1 MQHHLHLQVVDCGK
15 EGLHSAALP
24 VSLPHLPTNSIS
36 TKEEEEFAK
45 YDKKSTL
52 SKEKLELTN
61 MASKNQGPMET
72 SWSLSLSPWRVT
84 LLFNLELFSAA
95 RNTSAILSCQDS
107 EGNCKTSPVVIGLN
121 LLSVSE
127 QLNFDEDFKVKISD
141 SQHNLK
147 FEKIPPAAFK
157 LEFK

>member
-36 TKEEEEFAK
+36 TKEEEEFT
-45 YDKKSTL
+45 KKSSL

-84 LLFNLELFSAA
+84 LLFNLELF
-95 RNTSAILSCQDS
+95 Q
-107 EGNCKTSPVVIGLN
+107 
-121 LLSVSE
+121 LLGT
-127 QLNFDEDFKVKISD
+127 LLTI
-141 SQHNLK
+141 
-147 FEKIPPAAFK
+147 
-157 LEFK
+157 

>member
-45 YDKKSTL
+45 YDKKSSL

-95 RNTSAILSCQDS
+95 RNTSD
-107 EGNCKTSPVVIGLN
+107 N
-121 LLSVSE
+121 LIVL
-127 QLNFDEDFKVKISD
+127 QLCLVRTQKGIVKPR
-141 SQHNLK
+141 QW
-147 FEKIPPAAFK
+147 
-157 LEFK
+157 

>member
-1 MQHHLHLQVVDCGK
+1 MQHHLHVQVIDCGK

-24 VSLPHLPTNSIS
+24 VSLPLPTNSIS

-45 YDKKSTL
+45 YDKKSSL

-95 RNTSAILSCQDS
+95 RNTSDCPAILS
-107 EGNCKTSPVVIGLN
+107 
-121 LLSVSE
+121 
-127 QLNFDEDFKVKISD
+127 
-141 SQHNLK
+141 
-147 FEKIPPAAFK
+147 
-157 LEFK
+157 